1 MANTKRYKELLLSV
15 ISIAFPVAY
24 QNLLTITSSMTDTI
38 MIDTYIAII
47 RNLREDSDYT
57 QEYVA
62 NQVMQIV

>member
-24 QNLLTITSSMTDTI
+24 QNPLTNTSSMTDTI